1 MRQQRIVTSEMGSWK
16 WQNAYRIATYE
27 ARAGVDG
34 VLRWWSVGRSGKYSD
49 PQLRRYGY
57 SDRLMWGGIHRK
69 ALTVEEQADWRIGR
83 MQEIGVLR

>member
-27 ARAGVDG
+27 ALAGVDG
-34 VLRWWSVGRSGKYSD
+34 VLRWWSVGRSCKYSA
-49 PQLRRYGY
+49 PQLRRYGHA
-57 SDRLMWGGIHRK
+57 DLMRGGIHRK

-83 MQEIGVLR
+83 MKELGVLR